1 MCTAQHVPS
10 FSKYAEKFKEKGVD
24 SIICVAVNDP
34 YVMNGWAEKLQC
46 KDKVYIYRI

>member
-1 MCTAQHVPS
+1 MCTKAHVPS
-10 FSKYAEKFKEKGVD
+10 FSNYAEKFKEKGVD

-46 KDKVYIYRI
+46 KDKVYVFIY